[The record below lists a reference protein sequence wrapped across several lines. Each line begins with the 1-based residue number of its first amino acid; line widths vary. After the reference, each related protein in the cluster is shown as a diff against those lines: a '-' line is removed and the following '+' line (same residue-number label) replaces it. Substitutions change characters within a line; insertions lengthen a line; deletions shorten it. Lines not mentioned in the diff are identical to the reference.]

1 MFDKYYTCF
10 FEQVKPGSTANV
22 QKSTKSSKSHGL
34 GDSDSD
40 DEGDIMFDPIPLYK
54 QILEY
59 LKPGET
65 VSKTLCR
72 LGKRNRAYVQ
82 IITNNNVNCPNPGKG
97 KKKLTTAERWKKKKE
112 SKTGKEEE
120 DPNSINIIKLTEL
133 ANELLTRTGNM
144 NIYQE
149 SYEQIKKKVKT

>member
-1 MFDKYYTCF
+1 
-10 FEQVKPGSTANV
+10 
-22 QKSTKSSKSHGL
+22 L

-72 LGKRNRAYVQ
+72 LGKRN
-82 IITNNNVNCPNPGKG
+82 
-97 KKKLTTAERWKKKKE
+97 
-112 SKTGKEEE
+112 
-120 DPNSINIIKLTEL
+120 
-133 ANELLTRTGNM
+133 
-144 NIYQE
+144 
-149 SYEQIKKKVKT
+149 

>member
-1 MFDKYYTCF
+1 MHFL
-10 FEQVKPGSTANV
+10 QVKPGSTNV
-22 QKSTKSSKSHGL
+22 KITESSESHGL

-72 LGKRNRAYVQ
+72 LGKYNY
-82 IITNNNVNCPNPGKG
+82 
-97 KKKLTTAERWKKKKE
+97 
-112 SKTGKEEE
+112 
-120 DPNSINIIKLTEL
+120 
-133 ANELLTRTGNM
+133 
-144 NIYQE
+144 
-149 SYEQIKKKVKT
+149 

>member
-1 MFDKYYTCF
+1 MYLPFSKLCNKFQKFKKYYMHF
-10 FEQVKPGSTANV
+10 LQIKPGSTTV
-22 QKSTKSSKSHGL
+22 QKSTKSNESHGL

-72 LGKRNRAYVQ
+72 LGKHNY
-82 IITNNNVNCPNPGKG
+82 
-97 KKKLTTAERWKKKKE
+97 
-112 SKTGKEEE
+112 
-120 DPNSINIIKLTEL
+120 
-133 ANELLTRTGNM
+133 
-144 NIYQE
+144 
-149 SYEQIKKKVKT
+149 